1 MNKSWISRLAAAL
14 TSAIVAACG
23 GGGGGGA
30 GATGG
35 IAAGTSNELAGGT
48 ITGFGSVI
56 VDGKTYADTGAKVS
70 FESDPTAPTSAALGD
85 LRLGM
90 KVEVKSSGDSA
101 SSIVVSSQVVGR
113 IDALVTNGFSVAGQ
127 SVQVV
132 ADGETPTVYE
142 GATGLADLAAGDF
155 VEVHGARDEAGAIV
169 ATRVERRD
177 PRGPFFVRIVGTIA
191 GLDTGTT
198 SFTLGGLRVSYDG
211 TTRIAPSAAALADG
225 VGVAVW
231 SDAAPSAGALH
242 AKAIKVRRFA
252 ADAGDGLR
260 VGGPVRSLDFAA
272 RTFVVDGFSVDAAG
286 AVYVNGTASDLA
298 NGRRVR
304 VAGTWADERIA
315 ASEVRFARPQ
325 GDDAVSLAGAITDF
339 VGAASFKV
347 RGVPVDASAETVN
360 FLGGD
365 ASQLADGVLVH
376 IQGHVE
382 GDVVKAGALSFPT
395 TADGVARSLVGIV
408 ASYNATSGE
417 FLLGNLAMRL
427 ADDARL
433 RNADGSVAERAEFGN
448 GDRVLVRG
456 AFSAG
461 LFTAGEVVF
470 VTGPSAVVNR
480 IDGKVTE
487 VDVAAGVFRL
497 NRTVVRAGDTVSWT
511 GDRQNLRSG
520 VHVHVEGTVVAGE
533 LIARVVEI
541 AGPDEASRLRAVGT
555 VSDFASIADFLVA
568 GQRVDA
574 SSASFA
580 GGVGGDL
587 GDGDF
592 VEIRGPVVDGVV
604 KASLVVFR

>member
-1 MNKSWISRLAAAL
+1 MNKSWINRLAAAL

-23 GGGGGGA
+23 GGGASGGGA
-30 GATGG
+30 TS
-35 IAAGTSNELAGGT
+35 TSNEIAGGT

-56 VDGKTYADTGAKVS
+56 VDGKTYADAGAKVS
-70 FESDPTAPTSAALGD
+70 FESDPTAPASAALGD

-90 KVEVKSSGDSA
+90 KVEVKASGDAA
-101 SSIVVSSQVVGR
+101 SSIVISSQVVGR
-113 IDALVTNGFSVAGQ
+113 IEALSSDGFSVAGQ
-127 SVQVV
+127 AVRVV
-132 ADGETPTVYE
+132 ADGETPTFYE
-142 GATGLADLAAGDF
+142 GVSGIADLAAGDF

-177 PRGPFFVRIVGTIA
+177 PRGPFFVRIVGTVA
-191 GLDTGTT
+191 GLNTGTA
-198 SFTLGGLRVSYDG
+198 SFTVGGLRVSYDS
-211 TTRIAPSAAALADG
+211 TTRIVPSSAALADG

-231 SDAAPSAGALH
+231 SDAAPAAGTLQ
-242 AKAIKVRRFA
+242 AKAIKVRRA
-252 ADAGDGLR
+252 PTVSGDGVR

-272 RTFVVDGFSVDAAG
+272 KTFIVDGIPVDAAG
-286 AVYVNGTASDLA
+286 AAYVNGTASDLA

-304 VAGTWADERIA
+304 VAGTWADDRIA
-315 ASEVRFARPQ
+315 ASEVRFARSQ
-325 GDDAVSLAGAITDF
+325 GDDAVNLAGAITDF
-339 VGAASFKV
+339 LGAASFKV
-347 RGVPVDASAETVN
+347 RGVPVDASADTVS
-360 FLGGD
+360 FVGGD
-365 ASQLADGVLVH
+365 ASQLADGVLVRV
-376 IQGHVE
+376 QGRVE
-382 GDVVKAGALSFPT
+382 GDVVKAGTVSFPS
-395 TADGVARSLVGIV
+395 TADGVARSLIGIV
-408 ASYNATSGE
+408 ASYDATSGE
-417 FLLGNLAMRL
+417 FRLGNLAMRL

-433 RNADGSVAERAEFGN
+433 RYADGSAANRAEFGN

-461 LFTAGEVVF
+461 SFTAGEVVF
-470 VTGPSAVVNR
+470 VTGPTAVVNR

-487 VDVAAGVFRL
+487 VDIAAGVFRL
-497 NRTVVRAGDTVSWT
+497 NRTLVRAGDTVSWT

-520 VHVHVEGTVVAGE
+520 VHVHVEGTIVGGE

-541 AGPDEASRLRAVGT
+541 TAPDEASRVRGVGT
-555 VSDFASIADFLVA
+555 VSDFVSLADFHVA

-574 SSASFA
+574 SSANFA